1 MATLNTDT
9 VKNII
14 SFVSGDYKAELKEI
28 EATRKRLPN
37 AVINPVCEV
46 QRYTTE
52 KGNTKIRIAGT
63 DDRYPVT
70 LNEDV
75 AALLAN
81 PAMAAF
87 IHEGLK
93 NLS

>member
-1 MATLNTDT
+1 MANLNADT
-9 VKNII
+9 VKSIL

-52 KGNTKIRIAGT
+52 KGNVKIKIAGT
-63 DDRYPVT
+63 DERYPIT

-75 AALLAN
+75 ACLLAN
-81 PAMAAF
+81 PAFSAF
-87 IHEGLK
+87 LHEGLK
-93 NLS
+93 NLG